1 MLYIKQHFHSKM
13 MCALQCVNRKASP
26 QDALNTGNAMS
37 YYSSFQRVVI
47 TAAVGPN

>member
-1 MLYIKQHFHSKM
+1 MSELVFNFPGFFFPHISSGK
-13 MCALQCVNRKASP
+13 V
-26 QDALNTGNAMS
+26 NTGNATS